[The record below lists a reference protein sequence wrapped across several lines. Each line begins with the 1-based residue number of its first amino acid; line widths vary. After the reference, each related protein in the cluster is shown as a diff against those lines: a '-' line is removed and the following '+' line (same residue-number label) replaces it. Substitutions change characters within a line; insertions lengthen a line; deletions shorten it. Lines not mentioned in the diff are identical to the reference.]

1 TGPFALKSFRADSV
15 IRYVKHPTWWRQAE
29 RPRADQLVYAITPDA
44 TVRAQRLK
52 RDECDIAAAVG
63 PAELDE
69 LQKDAGIKLA
79 TAPGM

>member
-1 TGPFALKSFRADSV
+1 TPERIAQLPVGTGPFALKSFRADSV
-15 IRYVKHPTWWRQAE
+15 IRYVKHTTWWRQAE
-29 RPRADQLVYAITPDA
+29 RPRAVQLVYAITPDA

-69 LQKDAGIKLA
+69 
-79 TAPGM
+79 